1 MQTKNLTIMFTDMKG
16 FTQRTSVGSRKQVER
31 LLDVHNEIIKP
42 VVRSFGGDLIKTIGD
57 AFLVV
62 FESPTDAVL
71 CGMKI
76 QESVANHNATAA
88 ADERF
93 EIRIAINSGEVHL
106 KDGDVF
112 GEPVNVAARIQ
123 SIAEPGE
130 VYFTESVYLT
140 MNKNEIPSSE
150 VGQRHL
156 KGIPE
161 QIKVYKVLQEKT
173 NLVRTQQK
181 RKDLAEQSADISK
194 EGSLAADV
202 PVAAPVSLVPP
213 QKSSATGKII
223 VAVVITLLAVGLLLA
238 WWFIVRGRN
247 NRAIQKPT
255 EQVQS
260 LPTQQAPTQQ
270 TPQNDTKKEP
280 LPLIENRL
288 REKIQQDT
296 NGTLINN

>member
-31 LLDVHNEIIKP
+31 LLDIHNEIVKP
-42 VVRSFGGDLIKTIGD
+42 VLRSYGGDLIKTIGD

-123 SIAEPGE
+123 SIAEPAE
-130 VYFTESVYLT
+130 VYFTEAVYLT

-173 NLVRTQQK
+173 NLLRSQLK
-181 RKDLAEQSADISK
+181 RKDLAQQSSSIAK
-194 EGSLAADV
+194 EGSIAAMAASAS
-202 PVAAPVSLVPP
+202 AAPLQAANDTSPDMSRNTPSSSVTGKVITAIVITVLVIGLILAGLFILRGRRQRALQKPVDQVQQVPP
-213 QKSSATGKII
+213 QGDI
-223 VAVVITLLAVGLLLA
+223 
-238 WWFIVRGRN
+238 
-247 NRAIQKPT
+247 
-255 EQVQS
+255 
-260 LPTQQAPTQQ
+260 
-270 TPQNDTKKEP
+270 KKEP
-280 LPLIENRL
+280 LPVIENRV
-288 REKIQQDT
+288 REKLEEEIRAKP
-296 NGTLINN
+296 

>member
-16 FTQRTSVGSRKQVER
+16 FTQRTSVSSRKQVEK
-31 LLDVHNEIIKP
+31 LLDLHNEIIKP
-42 VVRSFGGDLIKTIGD
+42 IFRTFGGDVIKSVGD

-76 QESVANHNATAA
+76 QETVANHNATAA
-88 ADERF
+88 SDERF

-112 GEPVNVAARIQ
+112 GEPVNSAARIQ

-130 VYFTESVYLT
+130 VYFTEAVYLT

-173 NLVRTQQK
+173 NLLRSQIK
-181 RKDLAEQSADISK
+181 RKDLAASSANLPK
-194 EGSLAADV
+194 EGSS
-202 PVAAPVSLVPP
+202 AAPESAKLPSAP
-213 QKSSATGKII
+213 LEEAAAPATSAQTARAPARSGATGKIV
-223 VAVVITLLAVGLLLA
+223 VAVVITLLLVALA
-238 WWFIVRGRN
+238 LSWFLIARSKKQ
-247 NRAIQKPT
+247 APPPLQKPT
-255 EQVQS
+255 QP
-260 LPTQQAPTQQ
+260 LQQL
-270 TPQNDTKKEP
+270 EP
-280 LPLIENRL
+280 RVLENRL
-288 REKIQQDT
+288 KERLDEQLKQNQ
-296 NGTLINN
+296 